1 MFLCLALGKDQG
13 VGHSECFRAPCSL
26 SKFSF
31 KPILPQSPSTDPE
44 PAGSG
49 IVQGEENRTPTRSW
63 NRPIAIIP
71 VQEAEIPTVCLLV
84 SLIFSFWFRTLSSE
98 SLFSPSPGYLTPIF
112 FTRFELWFQCQ
123 RASALVRRG
132 PGTQQE
138 PDDTKVYSDPAA
150 ILDPHPDLGT
160 LLLEY
165 LGFSEVLGRN

>member
-1 MFLCLALGKDQG
+1 MRMCIRVHMRIRMQGTEERSGSWKDRMFLCLALGKDQG

-71 VQEAEIPTVCLLV
+71 VQEAEIPTVCLW
-84 SLIFSFWFRTLSSE
+84 SLYPLSE
-98 SLFSPSPGYLTPIF
+98 
-112 FTRFELWFQCQ
+112 
-123 RASALVRRG
+123 
-132 PGTQQE
+132 
-138 PDDTKVYSDPAA
+138 
-150 ILDPHPDLGT
+150 
-160 LLLEY
+160 
-165 LGFSEVLGRN
+165 